1 MQHRIT
7 RVFHYERLER
17 HVMTHTNVNF
27 FTVKE
32 LLLAYEVS
40 YGFINNA
47 CLPVNAHNM
56 EIKHGRCQTL
66 SIGENS
72 GAMFFSYRAHL
83 LLHADDKNDMNELY
97 CTRVLKIFI

>member
-1 MQHRIT
+1 MNVFFECFDESMQHRIT
-7 RVFHYERLER
+7 RVFYYERLER
-17 HVMTHTNVNF
+17 HVMIHTNVNF

-72 GAMFFSYRAHL
+72 GAMFFFLSRASSI
-83 LLHADDKNDMNELY
+83 
-97 CTRVLKIFI
+97 TRGR